1 MIQILKCKSPSENR
15 ASTSIGSASD
25 RLTSGIKTSRIK
37 LPDTFTYMKQSLITK
52 IKNGKI
58 TLPKELRKE
67 WNEGEVVFT
76 RSPSGFLVK
85 SITPPSL
92 TVASKRLSKAAKQA
106 GITAQDITQAVA
118 RARKKV
124 YAGRA

>member
-1 MIQILKCKSPSENR
+1 MTFGVK
-15 ASTSIGSASD
+15 TSI
-25 RLTSGIKTSRIK
+25 IK
-37 LPDTFTYMKQSLITK
+37 LPNTLAYMKPSLITK

-76 RSPSGFLVK
+76 RSPNGFLVK

-92 TVASKRLSKAAKQA
+92 TVSAKRLTKAAKKA
-106 GITAQDITQAVA
+106 GLTANDVTRAVVW
-118 RARKKV
+118 ARKQT